1 MFINSLTNLSSLGF
15 NGIVGYPGLVV
26 GLWCLVWCLH
36 RCWVPLLFPYL
47 YFSPSFYLNQQPSKS
62 KGSKPGYLKMGYAQL
77 VIGPAGSGKVKTLM
91 QLYRYMHVCVMISSD
106 IGISSI
112 GVFDFVM

>member
-1 MFINSLTNLSSLGF
+1 
-15 NGIVGYPGLVV
+15 
-26 GLWCLVWCLH
+26 
-36 RCWVPLLFPYL
+36 
-47 YFSPSFYLNQQPSKS
+47 
-62 KGSKPGYLKMGYAQL
+62 MGYAQL